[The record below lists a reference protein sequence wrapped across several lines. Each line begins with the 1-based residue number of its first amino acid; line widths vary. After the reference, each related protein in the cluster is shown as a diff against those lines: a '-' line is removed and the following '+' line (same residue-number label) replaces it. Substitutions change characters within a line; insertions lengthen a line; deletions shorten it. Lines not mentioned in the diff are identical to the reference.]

1 MQAFRNTKFTKR
13 DCETTN
19 IVACVADAAPGDN
32 WELADGSALLGLA
45 HLYTQAGVRYYGYI

>member
-1 MQAFRNTKFTKR
+1 MQTFRNTKFTKR
-13 DCETTN
+13 DYETTN

-32 WELADGSALLGLA
+32 WELADGSALLGLE